1 MSCLSI
7 QLSCF
12 VGDSVLFS
20 FQKRE
25 LPVSIPDGMALHCE
39 AITKE
44 FGSGQTRIQVLRG
57 VDFSVRL
64 GEMMFLIGPSGCGK
78 TTLISVLAGLLT
90 PNSGTVSVFGQS
102 MRKLRGGRLVDF
114 RGKNVGFIFQQF
126 NLLPTLTA
134 AENAAVPLIG
144 QGMSFGRAVRT
155 AGEMLDRLG
164 MQAHK
169 RKLPTQLSGGQQ
181 QRVAIA
187 RALVHGPRL
196 VICDEP
202 TASLDA
208 ETGQTVMKLLR
219 ELAVTP
225 ERAVI
230 VVTHDDRIYKY
241 ADRISSMSDGRIIET
256 VDNPSKLTSLNATNV
271 PTAPTVQSGT
281 VS

>member
-1 MSCLSI
+1 MFFNSYNRQSNVPTPNGL
-7 QLSCF
+7 
-12 VGDSVLFS
+12 
-20 FQKRE
+20 
-25 LPVSIPDGMALHCE
+25 ALHCE
-39 AITKE
+39 QITKE

-57 VDFSVRL
+57 ADFSVRL
-64 GEMMFLIGPSGCGK
+64 GEMMFLVGPSGCGK

-90 PNSGTVSVFGQS
+90 PNAGTLTVFGQS
-102 MRKLRGGRLVDF
+102 LNKMRGGRLVDF
-114 RGKNVGFIFQQF
+114 RARNIGFIFQQF

-144 QGMSFGRAVRT
+144 QRVSFGRAVRS
-155 AGEMLDRLG
+155 AGEMLDKLG

-169 RKLPTQLSGGQQ
+169 HKYPTQLSGGQQ

-187 RALVHGPRL
+187 RALVHSPRL

-225 ERAVI
+225 ERSVI

-241 ADRISSMSDGRIIET
+241 ADRISSMSDGRIID
-256 VDNPSKLTSLNATNV
+256 VIDNSSRESVSSLVTG
-271 PTAPTVQSGT
+271 SG
-281 VS
+281 S